1 MRRYQVYLNPNS
13 VAVLDD
19 FEKISGVSRSKIIR
33 EAIDR
38 LAQQLLS
45 IVLVKTETGQKR
57 YLLDELAGF
66 IDLKTSKKT
75 NFAGKVDEIYE
86 SLH

>member
-1 MRRYQVYLNPNS
+1 MRRYQVYLNSNS

-19 FEKISGVSRSKIIR
+19 FEKISGISRSKVIR

-45 IVLVKTETGQKR
+45 IVLTKTETGQKR
-57 YLLDELAGF
+57 YFLDELAGF

-75 NFAGKVDEIYE
+75 NFTQKADMIYE

>member
-1 MRRYQVYLNPNS
+1 M
-13 VAVLDD
+13 VLDD
-19 FEKISGVSRSKIIR
+19 FEKISGINRSKIIR

-45 IVLVKTETGQKR
+45 IVLTKTKSGQKR
-57 YLLDELAGF
+57 YFLDKLAGF

-75 NFAGKVDEIYE
+75 NFAQRSDMIYE